1 METAHVVG
9 LHPSI
14 PHDAGPEVIIK
25 ALDNRENKKISM
37 DDPTKVAKFVLKN
50 N

>member
-1 METAHVVG
+1 MVTAHVVG

-14 PHDAGPEVIIK
+14 PHDAGPEVLIK

-37 DDPTKVAKFVLKN
+37 DDLTKVAEFVLKKN
-50 N
+50 